1 MNHQTN
7 THLTCQAFPAS
18 QFWQADLLADLL
30 VDLLVAHLEVM
41 EDLLVGLLVGLLVA
55 PKALSEE
62 KEDPLEAL
70 LADRRGVMAVQLVG
84 QPEGL

>member
-1 MNHQTN
+1 
-7 THLTCQAFPAS
+7 
-18 QFWQADLLADLL
+18 LLA
-30 VDLLVAHLEVM
+30 
-41 EDLLVGLLVGLLVA
+41 GLLVGLLVA

-70 LADRRGVMAVQLVG
+70 LADRREVMAVQLVG

>member
-1 MNHQTN
+1 M
-7 THLTCQAFPAS
+7 
-18 QFWQADLLADLL
+18 ADLLADLL
-30 VDLLVAHLEVM
+30 VDLLVALLVAHLEVM
-41 EDLLVGLLVGLLVA
+41 EDLLAGLLVA

>member
-1 MNHQTN
+1 M
-7 THLTCQAFPAS
+7 
-18 QFWQADLLADLL
+18 ADLLADLL
-30 VDLLVAHLEVM
+30 VDLLVA
-41 EDLLVGLLVGLLVA
+41 LLVA

-70 LADRRGVMAVQLVG
+70 LADRRGVTAVQLVG

>member
-1 MNHQTN
+1 M
-7 THLTCQAFPAS
+7 
-18 QFWQADLLADLL
+18 ADLLADLL
-30 VDLLVAHLEVM
+30 VDLLVALLVAHLEVM
-41 EDLLVGLLVGLLVA
+41 EDLLAGLLVGLLVA

-70 LADRRGVMAVQLVG
+70 LADRRGVTAVQLVG